1 MEPLGTVSEGE
12 WSSLSGVYTTE
23 EADFMAQLLNDWP
36 LHANAKGGC
45 KVSAQHGHWPSHESS
60 IDLPGVEGSS
70 FCSTDVANNSSLQF
84 FPQAIS
90 CNCGSSSIVFPP
102 SGHENY
108 YLSHPNEILANST
121 ELMNPGSFSLGW
133 SNGLN
138 QEMSDCNVD
147 ESGGGAP
154 ADGSLKISVQPKGES
169 EISER
174 EVAEEENNR
183 DTIAN
188 ARKRS
193 RTTGNVQKMKRNV
206 KSKKSVNLD
215 LPGQDEEDG
224 DAQGNNQ
231 SSSTCCSEEESSTS
245 HEQNV
250 AAANA
255 SSKEPVAVN
264 LSSKTRASRGSAT
277 DPQSLYA
284 RKRRERINERL
295 RTLQTL
301 IPNGTKV
308 DISTMLEEAV
318 QYVKFLQLQIKLL
331 SSDDLWMYAPI
342 AYNGMDIG
350 LDLKLNISR

>member
-36 LHANAKGGC
+36 LHANAKGGS

-138 QEMSDCNVD
+138 QEMSDCNV
-147 ESGGGAP
+147 EERRRSSGGWFSQNQHSAERR
-154 ADGSLKISVQPKGES
+154 IRNF
-169 EISER
+169 ER

-193 RTTGNVQKMKRNV
+193 RTTSNVQKVKRNV

-245 HEQNV
+245 QEQNV

-255 SSKEPVAVN
+255 SSKEPAAVN